1 MLLDDLFQWMM
12 NLASQYEY
20 LGVFL
25 ISLLGATSIFIPIPS
40 TVVIFIL
47 GAAQKFDPLLLGLF
61 AGLGASLGEFSGYLI
76 GFGGRKVIGEK
87 YKKKMDILMK
97 LFKRFGPVIIFVFAL
112 TPLPDDL
119 LFIPL
124 GVMRYS
130 VVAAFIPAFLGKF
143 LSNLIIAYA
152 GRLSLQIIS
161 DIFGIEG
168 EGMSFLI
175 GTVIAVVLL
184 IVIFVIMFKVDWE
197 KRAEK
202 YLNGAETPSAA
213 PPKTNNA
220 DSKPGDSN
228 ITSGD
233 DDGKQAK
240 GYRHRRKLAQ
250 RLIQQ
255 SPDVSRHEAPASNC
269 DN

>member
-25 ISLLGATSIFIPIPS
+25 ISMLGATSIFIPIPS

-61 AGLGASLGEFSGYLI
+61 AGLGATLGEFSGYLI
-76 GFGGRKVIGEK
+76 GFGGRRVIGEK

-97 LFKRFGPVIIFVFAL
+97 LFRRFGPVIIFIFAL

-175 GTVIAVVLL
+175 GTVIAVLLL

-202 YLNGAETPSAA
+202 YLNDTETPPVV
-213 PPKTNNA
+213 PPKT
-220 DSKPGDSN
+220 
-228 ITSGD
+228 
-233 DDGKQAK
+233 
-240 GYRHRRKLAQ
+240 
-250 RLIQQ
+250 
-255 SPDVSRHEAPASNC
+255 EM
-269 DN
+269 

>member
-1 MLLDDLFQWMM
+1 MM